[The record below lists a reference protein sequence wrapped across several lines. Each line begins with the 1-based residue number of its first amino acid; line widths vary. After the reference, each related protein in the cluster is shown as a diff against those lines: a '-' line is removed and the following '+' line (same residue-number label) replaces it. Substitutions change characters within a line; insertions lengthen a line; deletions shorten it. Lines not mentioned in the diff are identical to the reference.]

1 MWARSAQN
9 SFVPVKTF
17 MSNLTGNKMKAPFLR
32 ICTTAMLVASTT
44 LLIAGKPKPDK
55 DLYEG
60 ITKGNIEAVK
70 KAIDAGA
77 DVNKK
82 YSMKWPILWAL
93 ETSHDTAIIR
103 LLIAKGADVNASDIN
118 GSVLSQYGGR
128 VETPQNK
135 AQWLVDFYKKYK
147 VDTVIDPARYSP
159 ITAVVNVLLDAG
171 ANPNYDM
178 GSILGTP
185 LTGCISFGI
194 GSEEARA
201 EFVKALCMHPVNHAD
216 MNERMKTAESV
227 SANSQGFKLVDKE
240 KHPTP
245 LMYSI
250 QKGYTKIALALI
262 EAGADVNITMNTY
275 HTSADMWATYNNK
288 STITAL
294 DIARQMKNTE
304 VEKKLIEKGAK

>member
-1 MWARSAQN
+1 MKT
-9 SFVPVKTF
+9 PVIRVC
-17 MSNLTGNKMKAPFLR
+17 LT
-32 ICTTAMLVASTT
+32 TMLVATTT
-44 LLIAGKPKPDK
+44 LLFAGKPKPDK

-60 ITKGNIEAVK
+60 ITKGNIQVVRT
-70 KAIDAGA
+70 AIDAGA

-82 YSMKWPILWAL
+82 YSMKWPLLWAL
-93 ETSHDTAIIR
+93 ETSHDTAIIQ
-103 LLIAKGADVNASDIN
+103 LLIAKGADVNASDVK
-118 GSVLSQYGGR
+118 GSVLSQYGGF

-135 AQWLVDFYKKYK
+135 AQWLMDFYKKYK
-147 VDTVIDPARYSP
+147 VDTVVDPNRYSS

-178 GSILGTP
+178 GSIIGTP

-194 GSEEARA
+194 GSEDARA
-201 EFVKALCMHPVNHAD
+201 QFVKALCMHPTNRAD

-227 SANSQGFKLVDKE
+227 SANSSGFKVVDKE

-245 LMYSI
+245 LMYAI

-288 STITAL
+288 NTVTAL
-294 DIARQMKNTE
+294 DIARQKKNTE
-304 VEKKLIEKGAK
+304 VEQKLIEKGAK

>member
-1 MWARSAQN
+1 M
-9 SFVPVKTF
+9 KT
-17 MSNLTGNKMKAPFLR
+17 SLIKTAVTAILAA
-32 ICTTAMLVASTT
+32 TTTFAF
-44 LLIAGKPKPDK
+44 AGKAKPDK
-55 DLYEG
+55 KLYEG
-60 ITKGNIEAVK
+60 ITQRKIEVVRE
-70 KAIDAGA
+70 AINEGA

-82 YSMKWPILWAL
+82 YSMKWPLLWAL
-93 ETSHDTAIIR
+93 ETSHDTAIIK

-118 GSVLSQYGGR
+118 GSLLGQYGNR
-128 VETPQNK
+128 VETPANK
-135 AQWLVDFYKKYK
+135 AQWYNDFYKKRGM
-147 VDTVIDPARYSP
+147 DTTVDPAVYSS

-171 ANPNYDM
+171 ANPNHDM

-201 EFVKALCMHPVNHAD
+201 EFVKALCMHPTNHAD
-216 MNERMKTAESV
+216 INERMKTAESV

-245 LMYSI
+245 LMYAI

-262 EAGADVNITMNTY
+262 EAGADVNITMNVY

-288 STITAL
+288 ATITAL
-294 DIARQMKNTE
+294 DIARQKKNTE
-304 VEKKLIEKGAK
+304 VEQKLLEKGAK

>member
-1 MWARSAQN
+1 M
-9 SFVPVKTF
+9 KTQVI
-17 MSNLTGNKMKAPFLR
+17 R
-32 ICTTAMLVASTT
+32 ICMTTMLVAATT
-44 LLIAGKPKPDK
+44 LLMAGKPKPDK

-60 ITKGNIEAVK
+60 ITKGNIETVK

-82 YSMKWPILWAL
+82 YSMKWPLLWAL
-93 ETSHDTAIIR
+93 ETSHDTAIIK
-103 LLIAKGADVNASDIN
+103 LLIAKGADVNATDIK
-118 GSVLSQYGGR
+118 GSVLGQYGGF

-135 AQWLVDFYKKYK
+135 AQWLIDFYKKYK
-147 VDTVIDPARYSP
+147 VDTVINPDRYSP

-178 GSILGTP
+178 GSIIGTP

-201 EFVKALCMHPVNHAD
+201 EFVKALCMHPTNHAD
-216 MNERMKTAESV
+216 INDRMKTAESV
-227 SANSQGFKLVDKE
+227 SANSSGFKVVDKE

-245 LMYSI
+245 LMYAI

-262 EAGADVNITMNTY
+262 EAGADVHITMNTY

-288 STITAL
+288 NTITAL
-294 DIARQMKNTE
+294 DIARQKKNAE
-304 VEKKLIEKGAK
+304 VEEKLIEKGAK